1 MERLMFEIQEF
12 VTFDAGG
19 RAYCPSCRK
28 KKGRRPT
35 QKSLAVLE
43 SGAYKCHAG
52 CTTEEIR
59 DSLGVPKVGRMAKA
73 ESDPPQLYLPKQLQA
88 TMDWLVNGTDGDR
101 GQALQW
107 LSQRGI
113 TTDIIHRYRLGLVT
127 HRGRVGIVIP
137 IPTDDQ
143 GNQFYRKIRI
153 EPWSEKP
160 AWSQKGMPAMVYFTH
175 RPPGAKQTYL
185 CEGEWDAIA
194 LGWAMRESNDVAIA
208 TFTCGCSVIPSTQ
221 QLQRLPGQ
229 ITIFYDRDKPG
240 QKGAEKLAL
249 KLGNRARIAQVPCQ
263 VSTAPKGWDISD
275 TLNAGCSVEQ
285 IQEVAKR
292 ATQPTS
298 KTNDTRL
305 NYEQCLERIDEI
317 LQIEDT
323 ARQLW
328 ELNRLAKRAEL
339 STAQLR
345 KIHQT
350 RLECARP
357 FAPIDVVD
365 FLARAPENR
374 EWIIAGKIPKAS
386 TIALIA
392 DGGTG
397 KSRLSY
403 DLAYAVASG
412 QPWNGF
418 RTTQGKV
425 LIIQTDEP
433 DVDFSDSLRDANY
446 EQFKPGMVQVETEW
460 QFSQLPQL
468 QRWIENECPALVII
482 DSFTAANRASELA
495 EKDTNYGACIYDLRN
510 IANTYGCTFLILH
523 HTNKLGESR
532 GTTAIPDNV
541 SEVWYL
547 CHPKSDDNLPAD
559 QRVWSIRKSRSRCSG
574 TFAISYDPDDCVV
587 VYHGDHKGTPQG
599 RGNLEGRLLGHFQ
612 QSPGVPFEVAELA
625 MHFGSS
631 EAHIRRLVKRLWRQ
645 GHLTDELREIQ
656 ANNGRGGKSR
666 KKVFVYPE
674 LNDQVTKS
682 QSGQGSVSL
691 DHKLPK
697 HDQVTK
703 TTVYQGSLS
712 PDHPSLDTGKVK
724 KADACTLNKGDQ
736 VPQSQT
742 VQGSVSLDHPNRHTP
757 DPGVTDST
765 QSLKKGDWVELLTG
779 YFAGRKVQVVSFPR
793 RKPGW
798 VEVKGKDWAITKEY
812 QRQDLQ
818 LIRRASA

>member
-1 MERLMFEIQEF
+1 MFEIREYVEF
-12 VTFDAGG
+12 NAGG
-19 RAYCPSCRK
+19 RAYCPSCQQ
-28 KKGRRPT
+28 KKGRRPS
-35 QKSLAVLE
+35 QKSLVVLE

-59 DSLGVPKVGRMAKA
+59 DSLGIPKTAAMDRGW
-73 ESDPPQLYLPKQLQA
+73 SDSPQLYSPKQLQ
-88 TMDWLVNGTDGDR
+88 TPTDWLTQGTDEDR
-101 GQALQW
+101 GQAQQW
-107 LSQRGI
+107 LSQRGM
-113 TTDIIHRYRLGLVT
+113 TPDIIHRYRLGLVT
-127 HRGRVGIVIP
+127 QRGRVGIMIP
-137 IPTDDQ
+137 IPTDDK
-143 GNQFYRKIRI
+143 GHQFYRKIRI

-160 AWSQKGMPAMVYFTH
+160 SWSQKGLPAMVYFTH
-175 RPPGAKQTYL
+175 RPPGATQTYL
-185 CEGEWDAIA
+185 CEGEWDAIL
-194 LGWAMRESNDVAIA
+194 LGWAMRDDTEIAIA
-208 TFTCGCSVIPSTQ
+208 TFTCGCNVIPPAH

-229 ITIFYDRDKPG
+229 ITIFYDLDKPG
-240 QKGAEKLAL
+240 QQGAEKLAL
-249 KLGNRARIAQVPCQ
+249 QLGNRASIAQVPFNQ
-263 VSTAPKGWDISD
+263 TPIPKGWDISD
-275 TLNAGCSVEQ
+275 ALNAGCSIGQ
-285 IQEVAKR
+285 IQAAAKR
-292 ATQPTS
+292 ATRPRE
-298 KTNDTRL
+298 KTHDTRL
-305 NYEQCLERIDEI
+305 NYEQCLEQIDEI
-317 LQIEDT
+317 LQMEDT

-365 FLARAPENR
+365 FLARAPESR

-412 QPWNGF
+412 QTWNGF

-433 DVDFSDSLRDANY
+433 DVDFSDSLRDAKY
-446 EQFKPGMVQVETEW
+446 EQFRRDMVQVETEW

-468 QRWIENECPALVII
+468 TRWIEQVRPTLVII

-547 CHPKSDDNLPAD
+547 RHPKSDDNLPED
-559 QRVWSIRKSRSRCSG
+559 QRIWSINKSRSRCSG
-574 TFAISYDPDDCVV
+574 KFVISYDPDDCVI

-599 RGNLEGRLLGHFQ
+599 LGNLEGRLLEYFQ
-612 QSPGVPFEVAELA
+612 KSPGIAFEIAELA
-625 MHFGSS
+625 LQFSCS

-645 GHLTDELREIQ
+645 GHITEGSREIE

-666 KKVFVYPE
+666 KKIFTYPE
-674 LNDQVTKS
+674 SDDQVTQTQAGRGLVS
-682 QSGQGSVSL
+682 DDRQSSSS
-691 DHKLPK
+691 
-697 HDQVTK
+697 DQVTQ

-712 PDHPSLDTGKVK
+712 SDYPIAQTRD
-724 KADACTLNKGDQ
+724 LN
-736 VPQSQT
+736 QS
-742 VQGSVSLDHPNRHTP
+742 SSIS
-757 DPGVTDST
+757 ST
-765 QSLKKGDWVELLTG
+765 EPLQLGDWVELLTG
-779 YFAGRKVQVVSFPR
+779 YFAGQQVEVVGWSRKQ
-793 RKPGW
+793 PGW
-798 VEVKGKDWAITKEY
+798 VEVRGKDWAITKEY
-812 QRQDLQ
+812 HPKDLR
-818 LIRRASA
+818 LIRRVSA